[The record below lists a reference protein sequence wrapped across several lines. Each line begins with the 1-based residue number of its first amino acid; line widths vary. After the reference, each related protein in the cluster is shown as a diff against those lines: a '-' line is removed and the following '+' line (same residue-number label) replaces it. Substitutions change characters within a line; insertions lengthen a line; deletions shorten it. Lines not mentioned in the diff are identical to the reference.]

1 MTLSTV
7 VKDCFSGRWRIER
20 KITDLRDGEEG
31 VLTGWA
37 AFDPKGRSIIY
48 SAEGKL
54 KMRGEVKTVTEFHR
68 IEFVAPGRVEVFFDD
83 GEMFHHF
90 DPRADGPTAEH
101 RHEGELYRVAYDFRR
116 PWEWSMT
123 VHITGP
129 KRDLRGVTRFTR

>member
-1 MTLSTV
+1 
-7 VKDCFSGRWRIER
+7 
-20 KITDLRDGEEG
+20 
-31 VLTGWA
+31 
-37 AFDPKGRSIIY
+37 
-48 SAEGKL
+48 
-54 KMRGEVKTVTEFHR
+54 
-68 IEFVAPGRVEVFFDD
+68 
-83 GEMFHHF
+83 MFHHF